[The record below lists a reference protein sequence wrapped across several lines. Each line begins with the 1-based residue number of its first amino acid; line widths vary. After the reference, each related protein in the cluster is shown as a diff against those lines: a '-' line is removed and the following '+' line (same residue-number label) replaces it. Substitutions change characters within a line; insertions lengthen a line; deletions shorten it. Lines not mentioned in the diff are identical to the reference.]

1 MAWHYK
7 AGQLPNGTRTEHHI
21 HQKIYSENSTLHPW
35 YTQVNN
41 ACQMGKE
48 CLTPKRMVAM
58 DRTSETHHEGAP
70 RQKRQTIDFAGGL
83 LGT

>member
-1 MAWHYK
+1 
-7 AGQLPNGTRTEHHI
+7 
-21 HQKIYSENSTLHPW
+21 
-35 YTQVNN
+35 
-41 ACQMGKE
+41 MGKE